1 MKTASHSAKS
11 GRFLIEALVQEV
23 GEDLLVSI
31 WGGTRPHIG
40 AVGIAEPRPSLQ
52 DPRRW
57 SATSSNFTFTGHK
70 EDRLVKEVAEVIAAR
85 LRKNVVVTAGIHWDA
100 LKPRELMLVHNLA
113 RQLAHQI
120 CREKSTGRRAGA
132 DVSPRSG
139 ATPTFQAAR
148 GMVARSQHKRSSRP

>member
-1 MKTASHSAKS
+1 M
-11 GRFLIEALVQEV
+11 VQEV

-31 WGGTRPHIG
+31 WGGTWPHIG
-40 AVGIAEPRPSLQ
+40 AVGVAEPRPSLQ
-52 DPRRW
+52 DSRRW

-70 EDRLVKEVAEVIAAR
+70 EDRLVKEVSEVIAAR

-100 LKPRELMLVHNLA
+100 LKPRELVIVQDLA
-113 RQLAHQI
+113 RQLAYKI

-132 DVSPRSG
+132 CVSMRSG

-148 GMVARSQHKRSSRP
+148 GVVTRSQHKRSSRP